1 MDSIFNTLL
10 QRPSV
15 IADRL
20 HDNVT
25 QPPAVDATVGYG
37 LIQQPVASSTAW
49 LIGVPAVLGLWVI
62 LCSSLRFRNEKAMLR
77 RYNYPTRAS
86 LAKMTNDDAQQ
97 ILMNILDYEF
107 PLIYK
112 LSLQFGLFKVRN

>member
-1 MDSIFNTLL
+1 MDFILNNLL
-10 QRPSV
+10 QRPGV
-15 IADRL
+15 VADGL

-37 LIQQPVASSTAW
+37 LIQQPVARSTAW

-77 RYNYPTRAS
+77 RYNYQTRAS

-97 ILMNILDYEF
+97 IVKYILDSEF

-112 LSLQFGLFKVRN
+112 LSLQFALFKVRN

>member
-1 MDSIFNTLL
+1 MDFILNTFL

-15 IADRL
+15 IADHL

-25 QPPAVDATVGYG
+25 QPPAVDAAVGYG
-37 LIQQPVASSTAW
+37 LIQQPVARSTAW
-49 LIGVPAVLGLWVI
+49 LVGVPAVLGLYVI
-62 LCSSLRFRNEKAMLR
+62 LCSSLRFRNEKAMAQ
-77 RYNYPTRAS
+77 RYHYPTRAS